1 MIITFL
7 NGKGGVG
14 KSTSAMLVACALAQN
29 DLQVGVID
37 KDDQGTATQW
47 VHNLGMDNLRLLT
60 KITPGFDHYI
70 IDTPPLLRSPELVE
84 SLRSSEAALVVS
96 SPSPADL
103 YVSQRT
109 AALVNEH
116 LPDPQRGRLLFNQ
129 MVRNSV
135 LSREVDSYSE
145 VIGLQRM
152 RNTLATRQSY
162 QHAISLGFNALDAT
176 AKQEVLNLAIEIL
189 SI

>member
-1 MIITFL
+1 MTFL

-37 KDDQGTATQW
+37 KDEQGTATQW
-47 VHNLGMDNLRLLT
+47 VHNLDLPNLRLLS
-60 KITPGFDHYI
+60 KPVPGFDHYI
-70 IDTPPLLRSPELVE
+70 IDTPPLLRSPELAE
-84 SLRSSEAALVVS
+84 SLRASEVALVVS

-109 AALVNEH
+109 AALVQEN
-116 LPDPQRGRLLFNQ
+116 LPDPKRGRLLFNQ

-135 LSREVDSYSE
+135 LAREVDSYAE
-145 VIGLQRM
+145 LIGLQRL
-152 RNTLATRQSY
+152 RNTLSTRQGY

-176 AKQEVLNLAIEIL
+176 AKQEILNLAIEIL